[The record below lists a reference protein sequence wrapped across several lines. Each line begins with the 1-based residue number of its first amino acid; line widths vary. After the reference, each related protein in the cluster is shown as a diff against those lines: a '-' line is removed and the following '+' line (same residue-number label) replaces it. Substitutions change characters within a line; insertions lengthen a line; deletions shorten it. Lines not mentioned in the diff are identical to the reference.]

1 MASSTSRSSQQVNED
16 FEKAQI
22 KMQEKA
28 KMGLEM
34 MTLDMVSSGAPQEI
48 AEMNREK
55 GDWEKVGMADGPFG
69 FNDPGVVARRC
80 HLAVWQHC
88 ISAAQG
94 AQSSS
99 PEQSAGPQHKIC
111 RAEIGRQDLL

>member
-22 KMQEKA
+22 KMQVKA

-48 AEMNREK
+48 AEMKLEK
-55 GDWEKVGMADGPFG
+55 GDWDKLQMADGPFG
-69 FNDPGVVARRC
+69 FNDPGLVARRC
-80 HLAVWQHC
+80 QIL
-88 ISAAQG
+88 
-94 AQSSS
+94 
-99 PEQSAGPQHKIC
+99 
-111 RAEIGRQDLL
+111 